1 MPGTSTPTPKHP
13 RSTPKSREWILL
25 GGNALLVRLQ
35 GGRFPQDVDLAHA
48 PADRTPAEL
57 LADLRLRVAHDI
69 GDGFTLELLDITT
82 HDHTDEFGYGTVA
95 HKIRARALSSGL
107 HFESFPIDVT
117 QRRHVEGPVDR
128 RALHPVIDDPALAN
142 LPEVPLVPLENHMAD
157 KACGLYERHKND
169 SASTR
174 WRDLADLARITS
186 ALEVDA
192 ARLARMLAHEAERR
206 RLTLPAH
213 MVSPGPRWPDEYP
226 RNAAAF
232 AELPANRHSLD
243 ASLTA
248 VGASLNPVLDDT
260 RTTGTWE
267 PERQRWEDPA

>member
-1 MPGTSTPTPKHP
+1 M
-13 RSTPKSREWILL
+13 
-25 GGNALLVRLQ
+25 RLE
-35 GGRFPQDVDLAHA
+35 GGRFTQDVDLAHA
-48 PADRTPAEL
+48 PTGRDPQRL
-57 LADLRLRVAHDI
+57 LEDLRAKVAHDI
-69 GDGFTLELLDITT
+69 GDGFTFELLDITT
-82 HDHTDEFGYGTVA
+82 HDRTDEFGYGTVA
-95 HKIRARALSSGL
+95 RKIRARALSGGL

-142 LPEVPLVPLENHMAD
+142 LPEVPLMPLENHMAD
-157 KACGLYERHKND
+157 KVCGLYERHKND

-192 ARLARMLAHEAERR
+192 ARLARMLADEAERR

-232 AELPANRHSLD
+232 AEFPANLHSLD
-243 ASLTA
+243 ASLAA
-248 VGASLNPVLDDT
+248 VGACLNPVLNGT
-260 RTTGTWE
+260 RTTSTWD
-267 PERQRWEDPA
+267 PECQRWEDPA